1 MTTINA
7 AATESSIT
15 IFRDLIASL
24 PIQNLSR
31 AQREDL
37 SAIAAES
44 IEGLCHGFQYLS
56 ESLVAE
62 TTTEHLQQIST
73 YLNTCAHLIPA
84 LMAISEQAS
93 SIHTVNPTETVPI
106 KAQ

>member
-7 AATESSIT
+7 AITESSIT

-24 PIQNLSR
+24 PVDHLSH
-31 AQREDL
+31 AQRDDL

-44 IEGLCHGFQYLS
+44 VEGLCHGLQYVS
-56 ESLVAE
+56 ESLTE
-62 TTTEHLQQIST
+62 EITTEHLQQLSA

-84 LMAISEQAS
+84 LMALSEQTAS
-93 SIHTVNPTETVPI
+93 VRTVNFT
-106 KAQ
+106 

>member
-24 PIQNLSR
+24 PVEHLSH
-31 AQREDL
+31 AQRDDL

-44 IEGLCHGFQYLS
+44 IEGLCHGLQYVS
-56 ESLVAE
+56 ESLTEE
-62 TTTEHLQQIST
+62 TTTENLQHLSA
-73 YLNTCAHLIPA
+73 YFNTCAHLIPA
-84 LMAISEQAS
+84 LLVISEQTTS
-93 SIHTVNPTETVPI
+93 THTVNPT
-106 KAQ
+106 

>member
-24 PIQNLSR
+24 PIDHLSH
-31 AQREDL
+31 AQRDDL

-44 IEGLCHGFQYLS
+44 VEGLCHGLQYLS
-56 ESLVAE
+56 ESLA
-62 TTTEHLQQIST
+62 TENLQQLSA
-73 YLNTCAHLIPA
+73 YFNACAHLIPA
-84 LMAISEQAS
+84 LLVISEQATS
-93 SIHTVNPTETVPI
+93 VRTANLT
-106 KAQ
+106 